1 MENQELTVADLVFVK
16 SIIEIVS
23 KRGAFNA
30 DELTAVGAFYD
41 KLAGFLGGVQAQAEA
56 AQASAAEAE
65 AEAEQPQQGE

>member
-16 SIIEIVS
+16 SLIEIVS

-41 KLAGFLGGVQAQAEA
+41 KLAGFLGGVQAQADA
-56 AQASAAEAE
+56 AATEQTAGVSA
-65 AEAEQPQQGE
+65 PVQGE